1 MRLSLLSAKTDGRH
15 GNMQSDTRIFDRF
28 SDQLSRDAHLQPNA

>member
-28 SDQLSRDAHLQPNA
+28 SDQLSRDPHLQPNA